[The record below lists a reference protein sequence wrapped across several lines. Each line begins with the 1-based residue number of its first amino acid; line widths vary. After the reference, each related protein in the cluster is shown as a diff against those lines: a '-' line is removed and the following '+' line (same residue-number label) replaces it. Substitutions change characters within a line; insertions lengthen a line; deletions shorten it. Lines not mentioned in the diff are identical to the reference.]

1 MNSKKSRFLK
11 AVFTIVCMFIIFVYA
26 GMAVES
32 EGKKQVQW
40 PDTYAGRWG
49 EDFFKAYNTE
59 GKEALQ
65 QFVKE
70 HYSEDYLK
78 DTPVEKELNSGPL
91 MLRQVLGKM
100 TVHSASAEGDF
111 IIDAIVKTEKFGWV
125 KFKIELSPEPPHDL
139 SGMGPYAQT
148 SAPGDA
154 ALEKKEKI
162 PEEADSYE
170 DWKDLHDLIELVRQE
185 CGAPGMAAAIVRG
198 EKIVDK
204 AVIGVRRF
212 DKPDRVQI
220 SDLWH
225 MGSVTKTFTG
235 TMIGKFLDEE
245 LLQWDMTIGEVLSD
259 IPMDPQYQKITLGQL
274 LGHRAGVPSMP
285 SSGGFV
291 SDSSGDS
298 ERTTVQARAA
308 LVGQILSEKP
318 SGIGEYIYSN
328 AGYVVA
334 GFMTERAI
342 KQTWEILIRSQVFK
356 PLDLKSAG
364 FGWPATSDRRDQ
376 PYGHYGA
383 APELRVQEIGK
394 YELFD
399 IDALGPA
406 ANIHCSI
413 EDLARFASFH
423 LHVLNGQ
430 EDSLKPETVP
440 RFWRKGE
447 TEEGKRLYG
456 FFGSGGT
463 FMAMIAVYPDD
474 NLAVVAAANIGLPAM
489 ESFEK
494 MRDAIYYRMIQAV
507 QF

>member
-1 MNSKKSRFLK
+1 MF
-11 AVFTIVCMFIIFVYA
+11 FIIVCISTLFVY
-26 GMAVES
+26 GGTTVES
-32 EGKKQVQW
+32 DSKKQVQW

-59 GKEALQ
+59 GEEALR

-78 DTPVEKELNSGPL
+78 DTPAEKELNSGPL

-148 SAPGDA
+148 SAPGDE
-154 ALEKKEKI
+154 ALDKKEQT

-170 DWKDLHDLIELVRQE
+170 DWKDLQDLIELVRQE
-185 CGAPGMAAAIVRG
+185 CGAPGMAAAVVRG

-204 AVIGVRRF
+204 ATVGIRRF

-235 TMIGKFLDEE
+235 TMIGKLLDKGA
-245 LLQWDMTIGEVLSD
+245 LQWEMTIGEVLHD
-259 IPMDPQYQKITLGQL
+259 IPMNPQYQKITLGQL

-285 SSGGFV
+285 SSGEFV

-298 ERTTVQARAA
+298 ERTPAQARAA
-308 LVGQILSEKP
+308 LVRQILSEKP

-334 GFMTERAI
+334 GFMTERAM
-342 KQTWEILIRSQVFK
+342 KQTWEMLIHSQVFE

-364 FGWPATSDRRDQ
+364 FGWPATSDRREQ

-399 IDALGPA
+399 VNAFGPA

-430 EDSLKPETVP
+430 EDSLKLETLP
-440 RFWRKGE
+440 RFWREGK
-447 TEEGKRLYG
+447 TEEGKRRYG

-474 NLAVVAAANIGLPAM
+474 NLAVVAVANIGLPAM